1 MKDNKNDHGA
11 CVKTW
16 YSLRDPEDRQ
26 WTDPPSPARILR
38 PARAANYYPIPI
50 QRQRERE
57 REDEN
62 DDRSAANWSASKSE
76 SVRPLAARSFVLQ
89 FRLFR
94 VDVRNS
100 NSIAPQS
107 HNLRYSTPSLTHCCS
122 VVRSSSSPSCV
133 CSSPELTK
141 MISFT
146 FVHPNAAP
154 PLVCPLFFLLPLD
167 RCDKSLFLLP
177 SSPCFHFF
185 SWRRSFVCRRRRR
198 MDGPSFLRD

>member
-1 MKDNKNDHGA
+1 MDGPTLARPH
-11 CVKTW
+11 
-16 YSLRDPEDRQ
+16 S
-26 WTDPPSPARILR
+26 PSRARCKLLSH
-38 PARAANYYPIPI
+38 PHPTT
-50 QRQRERE
+50 ERG

-107 HNLRYSTPSLTHCCS
+107 HNLRYSTPSLTHRCS
-122 VVRSSSSPSCV
+122 VLRSSSSPSCV

-146 FVHPNAAP
+146 FVHSNAAP
-154 PLVCPLFFLLPLD
+154 VCPLPSIVMTNHFSLVPLL
-167 RCDKSLFLLP
+167 S
-177 SSPCFHFF
+177 FF
-185 SWRRSFVCRRRRR
+185 SPSDRSFARTIISQRLNRRR
-198 MDGPSFLRD
+198 GAP